1 MKKGF
6 TLVEL
11 LVVLAILGIL
21 MAMMVPAAGVIMSR
35 AHMARARADASVAA
49 ASLEK
54 YFLEYNRWPAVYAD
68 APAGTVLL
76 TDKAWVDMMSP
87 DPLAGGPAS
96 TTDANL
102 KRIVFFSPGGG
113 ALAKEGKYKGAFVD
127 PWGNPYLF
135 KLDTSGTQAIA
146 NPDPQPAD
154 GEPTEIQARV
164 IVWSAGKNAPSPL
177 RIETDEYEWNDNPK
191 SWW

>member
-1 MKKGF
+1 MQRLS
-6 TLVEL
+6 TLSFVDTSR
-11 LVVLAILGIL
+11 
-21 MAMMVPAAGVIMSR
+21 PARRS
-35 AHMARARADASVAA
+35 ARTGSV
-49 ASLEK
+49 
-54 YFLEYNRWPAVYAD
+54 
-68 APAGTVLL
+68 
-76 TDKAWVDMMSP
+76 
-87 DPLAGGPAS
+87 
-96 TTDANL
+96 
-102 KRIVFFSPGGG
+102 FSPGGG
-113 ALAKEGKYKGAFVD
+113 ALAKEGIYKGAFVD